1 MMDRRSLSTSAPTS
15 RLEEK
20 ASFLRGRATDGASA
34 QKVSWPPSVGE
45 TTAPSSHASASPER
59 VKMVARRSRTPHLDQ
74 TRRMLSMARKPG
86 RRRLGLDACGASHLT
101 VTVECLK
108 SPQRRTRNGECYGTA
123 ATTNC
128 GARKR

>member
-1 MMDRRSLSTSAPTS
+1 MHRFRFLITATIALLAFDFATAIQAV
-15 RLEEK
+15 EEK
-20 ASFLRGRATDGASA
+20 TSGRPNVVLIISDDQGATDYGFM
-34 QKVSWPPSVGE
+34 G
-45 TTAPSSHASASPER
+45 HAH
-59 VKMVARRSRTPHLDQ
+59 VRTPHLDQ